1 MELKHWLSILC
12 VIINVNAIVQ
22 HAIQIRNGIMKHV
35 NVNVKIIV
43 RVKKIIVGRNPFVRI
58 VSIKKSIVDGSVILC
73 NEIINLADS
82 VSTNVTNIVPVN
94 VMNTLLVN
102 SGDKMDCYVLY
113 TFL

>member
-1 MELKHWLSILC
+1 
-12 VIINVNAIVQ
+12 
-22 HAIQIRNGIMKHV
+22 MKHV

-94 VMNTLLVN
+94 VMKTLLVN